1 MDVCMDTFVAAGL
14 FLATLPYKIAIA
26 SALSVGVLSIPL
38 IFEVNTVLWFNEAFV
53 TTGGWKVLHLI
64 DLIDLRIS

>member
-1 MDVCMDTFVAAGL
+1 MDTFVAEGL

-53 TTGGWKVLHLI
+53 TTGGWKMLHSI
-64 DLIDLRIS
+64 DLIDLHIS